1 MKKES
6 SLVSKL
12 IIPIVVVLSLIAVLV
27 VSRKQSNP
35 PSNESASTSTTEIS
49 RALYI
54 EDIPGPHSGLK
65 EVYSTS
71 CQSCHD
77 DQFSEWRRS
86 PHADSALGV
95 IFQTSLEHAVANRG
109 REVAQGCFG
118 CHVPMD
124 CEMYSLLPG
133 DMLNRDSTEMHDGVS
148 CYACHSRQAGA
159 APCPEGATGSAIPS
173 PTSPEF
179 CAVCHN
185 QKEPV
190 LAVLDPELA
199 QAHGVTDPGGNPYA
213 EWLESEYSQP
223 GEKYVSCLD
232 CHGQKGTGT
241 VHRWPKDELAML
253 REAYSVEEL
262 PVTVDGGEMTARI
275 RVTNTGA
282 GHRFPTGDPGRM
294 VVITVKIVD
303 RAGNAVA
310 ESSVTLARYVSL
322 DFCAGDTRLAP
333 GQSIDATVTTRVF
346 PWSKDEL
353 DVIWLMG
360 YGYDPITLAFLRG
373 LGLEPESIL
382 LE

>member
-12 IIPIVVVLSLIAVLV
+12 IIPIIVILSLIAVLV
-27 VSRKQSNP
+27 VSRRQPNP
-35 PSNESASTSTTEIS
+35 PTNQSASTSTTEIS
-49 RALYI
+49 RPLYI
-54 EDIPGPHSGLK
+54 EDIAGPHSGLK

-77 DQFSEWRRS
+77 DQYSEWRRS
-86 PHADSALGV
+86 PHAFSASGV
-95 IFQTSLEHAVANRG
+95 IFQTSLEHAVANGG

-124 CEMYSLLPG
+124 CEMYSLLP
-133 DMLNRDSTEMHDGVS
+133 DDALNEDSMEIRDGVG
-148 CYACHSRQAGA
+148 CYACHSKQAMV
-159 APCPEGATGSAIPS
+159 APCPEGATGAAIPS
-173 PTSPEF
+173 PASPEF
-179 CAVCHN
+179 CAACHN

-223 GEKYVSCLD
+223 GEKYRTCFD

-241 VHRWPKDELAML
+241 VHCWPKDERAML
-253 REAYSVEEL
+253 WEAYTVEEL
-262 PVTVDGGEMTARI
+262 PVTIDAGEMTARI

-294 VVITVKIVD
+294 VVITVKIVGP
-303 RAGNAVA
+303 AGEVIAA
-310 ESSVTLARYVSL
+310 SDTILARYVSL
-322 DFCAGDTRLAP
+322 EFCAGDTRLAP
-333 GQSIDATVTTRVF
+333 GQSIDATVTAKIF

-353 DVIWLMG
+353 DLNWSIG